1 MWSNA
6 NNRGE
11 SSQPKSDNNNSFV
24 FEQQNDVRMN
34 ELGNKLSA
42 LKNIT
47 IDMHNDVNDQERLLD
62 ESNNAFGGLGQTLKQ
77 SYSRMNRMVST
88 RHKRQLCYYV
98 AVVVAL
104 FFIIYWGSGILG
116 RISWSSSPEDG
127 DQAGGSVE
135 QDI

>member
-1 MWSNA
+1 S
-6 NNRGE
+6 NRGE
-11 SSQPKSDNNNSFV
+11 SSQSKSDNNNNNNGYV

-77 SYSRMNRMVST
+77 SYGRMNRMVSK
-88 RHKRQLCYYV
+88 RHQRQLCYYV
-98 AVVVAL
+98 AVAVAL

-116 RISWSSSPEDG
+116 RISWSSSSPDNGET
-127 DQAGGSVE
+127 GGSVE
-135 QDI
+135 PDI